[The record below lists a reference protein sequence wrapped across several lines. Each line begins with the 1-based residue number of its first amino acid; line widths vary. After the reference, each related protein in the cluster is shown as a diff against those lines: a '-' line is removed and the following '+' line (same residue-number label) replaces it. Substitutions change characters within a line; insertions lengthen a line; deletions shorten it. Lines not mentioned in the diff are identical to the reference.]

1 MPLDRSELAQRIS
14 LTGPKDLVR
23 GSVFHAL
30 LDEVGQHAPGDVA
43 MPRLVSR
50 WGPQALQELHFYPA
64 AEWLELYWDA
74 MDVAEGPCGGVEA
87 AAKRLGEAAC
97 RRFLGSLIGR
107 LAVEAGASK
116 PPLERLLAMPAGYA
130 AATSY
135 GLRAAERLDERRGV
149 LRYEREFAPPAF
161 HAAVAHKVLRY
172 GGHRVQVRPVVNGL
186 LEFEL
191 HVECT
196 AA

>member
-1 MPLDRSELAQRIS
+1 MPLDRSELAQRIAM
-14 LTGPKDLVR
+14 TGPKDLVR
-23 GSVFHAL
+23 GGVFHAL
-30 LDEVGQHAPGDVA
+30 LEAVAQRAPGDVA
-43 MPRLVSR
+43 LPRLFSR
-50 WGPQALQELHFYPA
+50 WGPQVLQELHFYPV

-74 MDVAEGPCGGVEA
+74 VGVAEGPCGGPDA
-87 AAKRLGEAAC
+87 AAKLLGEAAC

-116 PPLERLLAMPAGYA
+116 LPLERLMAMPAGFA

-135 GLRAAERLDERRGV
+135 GLRAAERIDDRRGV
-149 LRYEREFAPPAF
+149 LRYEREFAPAAF

-172 GGHRVQVRPVVNGL
+172 GGHKVSIRPVVKGL

-191 HVECT
+191 QVEWMPG
-196 AA
+196 